1 MYEGASDEP
10 VGASGKEAFAAV
22 ELLDRKLGEARL
34 RGGEAGYPNGSLGQ
48 SMRLLAAL
56 IKADVGLRVGF
67 AEASGWD
74 THAAQPAVLER
85 NLGDLAKALAA
96 FRADLGARFDDVLL
110 VAATEFGR
118 TARQNGALGTDHGH
132 GSVALYLGG
141 AANGGK
147 ILGRWPGLADH
158 QLFEGRDLAVTTDLR
173 AVLGAALRS
182 QLRGVDLAGVFPGYG
197 EPVLGS
203 LARV

>member
-1 MYEGASDEP
+1 
-10 VGASGKEAFAAV
+10 
-22 ELLDRKLGEARL
+22 
-34 RGGEAGYPNGSLGQ
+34 
-48 SMRLLAAL
+48 
-56 IKADVGLRVGF
+56 
-67 AEASGWD
+67 
-74 THAAQPAVLER
+74 
-85 NLGDLAKALAA
+85 
-96 FRADLGARFDDVLL
+96 

-182 QLRGVDLAGVFPGYG
+182 QLRGVDLAGVFPGYV